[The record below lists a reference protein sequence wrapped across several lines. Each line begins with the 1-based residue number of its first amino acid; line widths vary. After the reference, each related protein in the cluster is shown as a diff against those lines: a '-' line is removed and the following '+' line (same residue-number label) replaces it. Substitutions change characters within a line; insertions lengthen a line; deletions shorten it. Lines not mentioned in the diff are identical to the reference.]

1 MSSSVRWIW
10 IAALVLAACSPA
22 ATAAPSSVPTAEPTE
37 PPAASATSTEVPL
50 PTATV
55 APALSFEA
63 TTYTDSEAGFAF
75 EYPASW
81 TAEAPAG
88 GGSRGSYAQFT
99 SWAHPPGGI
108 TEIPAG
114 GTVLQAT
121 VQLWDP
127 KNDLQAFLAQRQGA
141 WSASGITIV
150 SQEELALPDGR
161 PAASFVV
168 QGSDGEQSY
177 FFFTTLTDA
186 YLVLSGDGDIALLAE
201 IAGTLRMLP
210 ASDY

>member
-1 MSSSVRWIW
+1 MNLSVRWLW

-22 ATAAPSSVPTAEPTE
+22 ATVSPTAVSTAEPTE
-37 PPAASATSTEVPL
+37 SPAASAMPTDVL

-55 APALSFEA
+55 APALSFEPA
-63 TTYTDSEAGFAF
+63 TYTDSEAGFAF

-161 PAASFVV
+161 PAARFVV

-186 YLVLSGDGDIALLAE
+186 YLVLSGNGDIALLAE

>member
-1 MSSSVRWIW
+1 MW
-10 IAALVLAACSPA
+10 IAALVLAACSPV
-22 ATAAPSSVPTAEPTE
+22 ATAAPTAVPTAGPIQ
-37 PPAASATSTEVPL
+37 PPAASATSTDVPL

-55 APALSFEA
+55 APTLSFEA
-63 TTYTDSEAGFAF
+63 AMYADSEAGFAF

-81 TAEAPAG
+81 TAETPAG

-108 TEIPAG
+108 TEVPAG
-114 GTVLQAT
+114 ETVLQAT

-168 QGSDGEQSY
+168 QGSDGERSY

-186 YLVLSGDGDIALLAE
+186 YLVLSGNGDIALLDE

-210 ASDY
+210 SSDY